1 MIRKKEQPVTDVLRE
16 FLSASGLETPLLQ
29 YRLVQAWPEVVGEPF
44 SSQSQALEVR
54 AGQLW
59 VNVASPALITELQM
73 RRTQLANALNAHVG
87 ARIISDIRFMCQ

>member
-44 SSQSQALEVR
+44 CHQSQALEVR
-54 AGQLW
+54 GEQLW
-59 VNVASPALITELQM
+59 VNVSSPVLITELQM
-73 RRTQLANALNAHVG
+73 RRTALANALNARVG
-87 ARIISDIRFMCQ
+87 AQIINDIRFVCQ